1 MDGEAPQEDPARA
14 PRIAED
20 STGCRTGPKHL
31 RPGSGTGQ
39 EPQVELTSQ
48 TTASLNSPPLLTSR
62 QSSCPTVST
71 DTSVR
76 LSVRTTTSPI
86 GRMGTSVRM
95 AGGSLAERH
104 DAHQRRRAS
113 ARVSGTVGVS
123 DDPRAARARH
133 PDAIGLD
140 GGVQLPAVFV
150 LEDEG
155 FEGVAQVN
163 GRHRHLVYSM
173 PRPQPLDT
181 GSPVARPAQPLTNTG
196 TSSLRDKRFSSAAT
210 ASAPCA

>member
-1 MDGEAPQEDPARA
+1 MRRSAP
-14 PRIAED
+14 
-20 STGCRTGPKHL
+20 L
-31 RPGSGTGQ
+31 RPSRTALAMTTFQ
-39 EPQVELTSQ
+39 NTVRLWRRNRPVH
-48 TTASLNSPPLLTSR
+48 TASANIPLLSHDA
-62 QSSCPTVST
+62 TVKSPEAA
-71 DTSVR
+71 
-76 LSVRTTTSPI
+76 RTIARPI
-86 GRMGTSVRM
+86 SRMGTSVRM

-150 LEDEG
+150 VEDEG